1 MDNIFGIP
9 ANTLLTILLI
19 MMGFIVLIMIY
30 SAWRYPLAFRL
41 GVRNIPRRKSQTAL
55 IIGGLALSTLII
67 TSALGVG
74 DTIDYSV
81 RSDVYANL
89 GGIDEQIGTTTLG
102 APAGLGFGGGSAPNV
117 STVTWF
123 SADVAADAAAL
134 VDGETIDGV
143 VAVAIETLPVL
154 NTASN
159 LSEAAV
165 QVRGLGEI
173 TGSGLTAPAGLA
185 NLADDEVLLNESL
198 AEQLNASTGDELML
212 IMGRPTPVTVAGIV
226 PDGELAGSGPTL
238 IWTLDQAQVFLTRPG
253 EITDIFVSNAGN
265 AETGVDATEAAI
277 TTLSQLLP
285 DTLSLTA
292 VKADQ
297 LETAASS
304 AEFITTLFVTFGTFS
319 IFSGILLIFLIFS
332 VLAAERKSELGMG
345 RAVGLQR
352 ADLVRQF
359 VSEGLAYNFL
369 AALIGAF
376 LGILASLLLARLIAD
391 LLSGG
396 SLNVTPYIS
405 PRSVV
410 IGYSLGVVVTFVTVS
425 ISAIRISNINIIA
438 AIRDLNL
445 PNLPRESQWT
455 LFLHPFLV
463 WRAAIAKAGEGN
475 RREALRLFLV
485 AGPKAI
491 LSFWGGLLARGP
503 VLLALGYAMAWVG
516 VNVAEQSGVYG
527 LGVSLFLI
535 GLGQLLH
542 WIRLSAR
549 LSYSLVG
556 LSLILYWS
564 LPTREVGRLADLNSN
579 PGDFFISG
587 IFLVGGAIIL
597 FLYNADSLLNL
608 FAGVLGRMGR
618 LLPVARMSI
627 AYPVNAKGRTATTLA
642 MFSLIIFT
650 LVGTITI
657 TNTFSNFL
665 DPESGSGGYDVLV
678 QPYPFNPVSQADLE
692 AQVAAL
698 VADGEIAAP
707 EALAAATFA
716 PVTAKSPEMAD
727 FAGYAI
733 NGVDAQFLAT
743 QKLELANIADGYDD
757 PAGVWAA
764 IQSDPTLVV
773 VDNFVIDRSGDP
785 TYQPDE
791 DTFAIRSISAGS
803 VGFAPVD
810 IEIMDASGE
819 AHTFTVIGV
828 LGSAPS
834 FFGALMNS
842 EAAAGLGYDQP
853 NRFFIR
859 VADGEDVRQTANV
872 IEGALSS
879 SGVQTTLMKAQ
890 LEQSRDTIRS
900 VFYLIQGFIGLG
912 LLVGVAALG
921 VIMIRSVVERRQQ
934 IGVLR
939 AIGFQRSMVQG
950 VFLFEGF
957 FIAGLGTFIGY
968 VLALTFAYNLYLQ
981 VAADQGLAFLPPWAG
996 LAAIAVIILA
1006 ASLVTSWLPARATA
1020 KVTIAEALRYE

>member
-1 MDNIFGIP
+1 MVMGKAVTEFPKDLYIPPQALEVFLEAFEGPLDLLLYLIKRQNLDILEIDVSEITEQYMRYVELMDAMQFEL
-9 ANTLLTILLI
+9 AAEYLLMAAMLAEIKSRMLLPRSSELEEDEEDPRAQ
-19 MMGFIVLIMIY
+19 LI
-30 SAWRYPLAFRL
+30 RRL
-41 GVRNIPRRKSQTAL
+41 QEYERFKKAAEEIEEIPRMERDTWAGSANPPDLNRARTDPEVDMRELLVAL
-55 IIGGLALSTLII
+55 GEVLRRADMFESHHIQREALSTRERMSQVLEMLAGQQFVPFV
-67 TSALGVG
+67 AL
-74 DTIDYSV
+74 
-81 RSDVYANL
+81 
-89 GGIDEQIGTTTLG
+89 
-102 APAGLGFGGGSAPNV
+102 
-117 STVTWF
+117 F
-123 SADVAADAAAL
+123 SAR
-134 VDGETIDGV
+134 E
-143 VAVAIETLPVL
+143 
-154 NTASN
+154 
-159 LSEAAV
+159 
-165 QVRGLGEI
+165 
-173 TGSGLTAPAGLA
+173 
-185 NLADDEVLLNESL
+185 
-198 AEQLNASTGDELML
+198 
-212 IMGRPTPVTVAGIV
+212 GR
-226 PDGELAGSGPTL
+226 
-238 IWTLDQAQVFLTRPG
+238 
-253 EITDIFVSNAGN
+253 
-265 AETGVDATEAAI
+265 
-277 TTLSQLLP
+277 
-285 DTLSLTA
+285 
-292 VKADQ
+292 
-297 LETAASS
+297 
-304 AEFITTLFVTFGTFS
+304 
-319 IFSGILLIFLIFS
+319 
-332 VLAAERKSELGMG
+332 
-345 RAVGLQR
+345 
-352 ADLVRQF
+352 
-359 VSEGLAYNFL
+359 
-369 AALIGAF
+369 
-376 LGILASLLLARLIAD
+376 
-391 LLSGG
+391 
-396 SLNVTPYIS
+396 
-405 PRSVV
+405 
-410 IGYSLGVVVTFVTVS
+410 LGVVVTFVTVS

-678 QPYPFNPVSQADLE
+678 QSNPFNPVSQADLE

-810 IEIMDASGE
+810 IEIMAASGE